1 MWKYILGPLL
11 PAVIGWPW
19 QLGHNEEHSFEENL
33 TGVDPGGD
41 TEPPSNNTHQKGDFW
56 WFEGTIWGGWW
67 SADGFGEDAPWF
79 GTPES
84 PGRLRSDGGWAGYFV
99 DGIGVQ
105 AFGSWWPWVAYFVM
119 ITFLTGILG
128 ILTYSLHTLTGP
140 CRALGRGVHALCG
153 LCCCRRRDDLEAH

>member
-56 WFEGTIWGGWW
+56 WFEGTIWGFWW

-119 ITFLTGILG
+119 ITFLTGIPRDLDVQPAHLDG
-128 ILTYSLHTLTGP
+128 TLQGF
-140 CRALGRGVHALCG
+140 RKRGARPLRPM
-153 LCCCRRRDDLEAH
+153 LLQEAR